1 MDFLAKM
8 LIPNTKLGQCWVF
21 NVWCPAGG
29 TPEAQ
34 RDHETHCMFFRL
46 ALPLS
51 NHQDA
56 PEQDLHVVPG
66 QVASPPRADQCRGHP
81 VLLLHA
87 SAKALGQQG
96 SKALEFGWQPG
107 LNKPVRKGWF
117 SGSHAMG
124 DGDDRDFLSF
134 TWQCL

>member
-1 MDFLAKM
+1 
-8 LIPNTKLGQCWVF
+8 
-21 NVWCPAGG
+21 
-29 TPEAQ
+29 
-34 RDHETHCMFFRL
+34 MFFRL

-81 VLLLHA
+81 VLCLHA
-87 SAKALGQQG
+87 SAKALGQRG

-107 LNKPVRKGWF
+107 LNKRGGF
-117 SGSHAMG
+117 LEAMQWVTG
-124 DGDDRDFLSF
+124 MIGIF
-134 TWQCL
+134 

>member
-1 MDFLAKM
+1 M
-8 LIPNTKLGQCWVF
+8 
-21 NVWCPAGG
+21 
-29 TPEAQ
+29 
-34 RDHETHCMFFRL
+34 
-46 ALPLS
+46 
-51 NHQDA
+51 
-56 PEQDLHVVPG
+56 VPG

-117 SGSHAMG
+117 SGSRAMG